1 MNPCSLCSSRVRFV
15 CCYVERERLSVSVC
29 VGLARVVVVPPSRQ
43 SSGSVCCHVERRGV
57 CV

>member
-1 MNPCSLCSSRVRFV
+1 
-15 CCYVERERLSVSVC
+15 VERERLSVSVC